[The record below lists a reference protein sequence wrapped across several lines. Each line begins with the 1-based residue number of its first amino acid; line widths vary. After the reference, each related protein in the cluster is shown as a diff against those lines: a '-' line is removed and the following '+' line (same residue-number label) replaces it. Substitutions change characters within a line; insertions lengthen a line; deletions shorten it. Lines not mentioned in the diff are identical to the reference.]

1 MEKTY
6 DGYSKQGE
14 ESPSS
19 QRGSENGVVEK
30 PSPPVH
36 PVPCMQGAFE
46 ESIKDSPKS
55 RPKRS
60 RHERVDAATRRR
72 VLLRHEQSR
81 GKSVY
86 GSHNGEPPQRY
97 HPLWKLVAQL
107 AFGIHLLHKQLAKS
121 DAEVTKI
128 LQTHVDD
135 FDEFVE
141 DTTEDFD
148 LARSDIEE
156 RIKNLR
162 IPLEHLAVFDRMLD
176 DRDFRGQI
184 VDGNEKIEY
193 VINRTATAMNR
204 ALGDIQ
210 EGIKATDELARYL
223 LRVDDGWGDRSDGLV
238 RVYAAMTSN
247 VEAWYRCLVG
257 LQVKGNSLGVALVKL
272 GSIVAEM
279 QKRAGMASRK
289 NRNTMRMVEVPE
301 MKVLALLDV
310 LSYGHLF
317 LTLTLPKRTPSQ
329 IHQKPLPT
337 TPNPIHPAV
346 QATLPRLMPPYSRVF
361 PPDANFRH
369 PAHVRNESVVAPE
382 HKSIRGSI
390 HNTLSYY
397 KERASTHS
405 QSDQGSPGSP
415 VSPGGSEQ
423 SSSELRRASRTNT
436 ARQRPMPEQYPKP
449 LAGKDASNNEQSV
462 RRKSR
467 LSLFSGSLRL
477 KRSSSRTHSRHDE
490 QIDGVSERLEE
501 PEPSNEKPAKRKSL
515 LRRMSNTGVKEL
527 DGHVERA
534 F

>member
-6 DGYSKQGE
+6 DGYSNQEQDPPSLHQEGQNGE
-14 ESPSS
+14 
-19 QRGSENGVVEK
+19 VEK
-30 PSPPVH
+30 SAAPVH

-46 ESIKDSPKS
+46 ESIKDMPKS
-55 RPKRS
+55 RPKRV

-72 VLLRHEQSR
+72 VLLRHEQGR

-86 GSHNGEPPQRY
+86 DNPQRY
-97 HPLWKLVAQL
+97 HPLWKLVAQI
-107 AFGIHLLHKQLAKS
+107 AFGIHLLHRQLAKS

-128 LQTHVDD
+128 LQTHVDEL
-135 FDEFVE
+135 DEFVE

-176 DRDFRGQI
+176 DREFRGQI
-184 VDGNEKIEY
+184 IDGNEKIEY
-193 VINRTATAMNR
+193 VINRTAAAMNR

-223 LRVDDGWGDRSDGLV
+223 LRVDDGWENRSDGLI

-289 NRNTMRMVEVPE
+289 NR
-301 MKVLALLDV
+301 
-310 LSYGHLF
+310 
-317 LTLTLPKRTPSQ
+317 RTPSQ

-337 TPNPIHPAV
+337 TPNTIHPAV
-346 QATLPRLMPPYSRVF
+346 QATLPRLIPPYSRLF

-369 PAHVRNESVVAPE
+369 PAHVRNESVAPD

-390 HNTLSYY
+390 HNTLSFY
-397 KERASTHS
+397 KERTSTRS
-405 QSDQGSPGSP
+405 QSDQGSPTSP
-415 VSPGGSEQ
+415 LTPEDFEQ
-423 SSSELRRASRTNT
+423 SSFELR
-436 ARQRPMPEQYPKP
+436 K
-449 LAGKDASNNEQSV
+449 G
-462 RRKSR
+462 
-467 LSLFSGSLRL
+467 
-477 KRSSSRTHSRHDE
+477 
-490 QIDGVSERLEE
+490 
-501 PEPSNEKPAKRKSL
+501 
-515 LRRMSNTGVKEL
+515 
-527 DGHVERA
+527 
-534 F
+534 